1 MLKVMRKE
9 VKLQPLKF
17 IISGGGTG
25 GHIFPAIAIANAL
38 KARVPDAEFLF
49 VGAEGR
55 MEMEKVPAAGYKI
68 EGLWI
73 SGLQRKLTLSNLS
86 FPFKVISSLMKAKKI
101 LRSFKPDAVI
111 GTGGYAS
118 GPMLR
123 VASNAGIATLIQE
136 QNSFPGITNKIL
148 AGKVNRICVAYNGMD
163 RFFPKDKIVFTGNPV
178 RQDIT
183 NLQGKRAR
191 AAEFF
196 SLDENKKTLL
206 IIGGSLGART
216 VNHSIASGI
225 KQITDAGYQ
234 VIWQTGKTFLP
245 EAKSVVAGL
254 HGVFVSDFISK
265 MDLAYAAADLVVS
278 RAGASSVSELCL
290 TSKASIL
297 VPSPNVAEDHQT
309 KNAMALVNENAAVL
323 VKDSEAGNKLTPAVL
338 NLFADETRIQEL
350 QINIS
355 KLATPNAAELIAG
368 EILQLIEKKRK

>member
-1 MLKVMRKE
+1 M
-9 VKLQPLKF
+9 KLRPLKF
-17 IISGGGTG
+17 IVSGGGTG

-49 VGAEGR
+49 IGAEGR
-55 MEMEKVPAAGYKI
+55 MEMEKVPASGYKI

-73 SGLQRKLTLSNLS
+73 SGLQRKLTLANLS

-101 LRSFKPDAVI
+101 LRNFKPDAVI

-123 VASNAGIATLIQE
+123 VASNAGIVTVIQE

-148 AGKVNRICVAYNGMD
+148 AGKVNRICVAYNGME
-163 RFFPKDKIVFTGNPV
+163 RFFPKEKIVFTGNPV
-178 RQDIT
+178 RQDIK

-191 AAEFF
+191 AMEFF
-196 SLDENKKTLL
+196 GLAEERKTLL

-216 VNHSIASGI
+216 INQSIAAGLHKI
-225 KQITDAGYQ
+225 VAAGYQ
-234 VIWQTGKTFLP
+234 VVWQTGKTFLP
-245 EAKSVVAGL
+245 EAKKTAEEL
-254 HGVFVSDFISK
+254 KNVFVSDFITK

-290 TSKASIL
+290 TGKASIL

-309 KNAMALVNENAAVL
+309 KNAMALVDVNAAVL
-323 VKDSEAGNKLTPAVL
+323 VKDVEAADKLIRTVL
-338 NLFADETRIQEL
+338 EVFNDADRVQEL

-355 KLATPNAAELIAG
+355 NLATPNAAELIAG
-368 EILQLIEKKRK
+368 EILQLVEKNKK